1 VTVRARVARAGARRR
16 GGMALPCAE
25 WINAAAVNGYKFERC
40 RAKRAGNTR
49 KKKYLC
55 VEVY

>member
-1 VTVRARVARAGARRR
+1 VRGGGRRR
-16 GGMALPCAE
+16 GGMALPCVE

-49 KKKYLC
+49 KKIPMCRGVLILY
-55 VEVY
+55 